1 MGSHS
6 MSEKTDR
13 GINSGLL
20 LRVVIVFCAVA
31 LGAGIYIW
39 WLMSSPSSGNAKTP
53 EAAAQAPRTQAALR
67 DEALNVT
74 LFYYYPADGLLATGF
89 IAVKRQ
95 TDTQTQA
102 RELLR
107 SLSSDQRASQT
118 ALLRDLQVR
127 ELFLDTAG
135 TAYIDLVP
143 IQQKDISASI
153 EEEFL
158 SLYAIVNTLMQNF
171 EEIKQVALLI
181 DGKEAQTL
189 AGHIDLSR
197 KFTKRMDLVKP

>member
-1 MGSHS
+1 

>member
-1 MGSHS
+1 
-6 MSEKTDR
+6 MSEKADR

-20 LRVVIVFCAVA
+20 LRVVVVLCAVA
-31 LGAGIYIW
+31 LGAGIYLW
-39 WLMSSPSSGNAKTP
+39 WMLKAPASRNSGNP
-53 EAAAQAPRTQAALR
+53 EAQPQTPRTQAALR
-67 DEALNVT
+67 DDALNVT
-74 LFYYYPADGLLATGF
+74 LFYYYPADGMLATGF

-95 TDTQTQA
+95 SDTQTQA
-102 RELLR
+102 RELIR
-107 SLSSDQRASQT
+107 SLASDQRASQT
-118 ALLRDLQVR
+118 ALLRDLQLR
-127 ELFLDTAG
+127 ELYLDMSG
-135 TAYIDLVP
+135 TAYLDLVP
-143 IQQKDISASI
+143 NQQKELTASI

-158 SLYAIVNTLMQNF
+158 SLYAMVNTLMQNF